1 MFHSSNR
8 IQQEIMQNRKSFY
21 SEDMEWNS
29 IIFDDET
36 VSKNQQ
42 LLPRVIGG
50 GRRLHAAYNYECG
63 WCNKK
68 TVPERH
74 RRFNEYK
81 SYEAHFRKFHLR
93 KPGIHISLK
102 QFRETTPRNEPKWTC
117 PKCGNLYSYG
127 NKSYHKSACHF
138 ENTESSEDDVTPSSS
153 EEDVTPSSSEEEEE
167 PSYEEEEEEEGQQQQ
182 QQQQQQQEKEVEP
195 MDDGEQ
201 VQGEHTNVMAM
212 FVRTDMNCRE
222 VHQQDLDET
231 KLVNYSSSSDDDSF
245 M

>member
-1 MFHSSNR
+1 MFHSSSR
-8 IQQEIMQNRKSFY
+8 IHQEIMQNRKSVC
-21 SEDMEWNS
+21 SEDLEWNS

-63 WCNKK
+63 WCIKK

-93 KPGIHISLK
+93 KPSVYISLK

-127 NKSYHKSACHF
+127 NKSYHKSACQF
-138 ENTESSEDDVTPSSS
+138 ENEGSS
-153 EEDVTPSSSEEEEE
+153 EEDVTPSSSSEEDEEQN
-167 PSYEEEEEEEGQQQQ
+167 YEEEEEEEEEGEEQEQEQN
-182 QQQQQQQEKEVEP
+182 QQEKEVES
-195 MDDGEQ
+195 MDEGEQ
-201 VQGEHTNVMAM
+201 VQETEHAAEMADIRW
-212 FVRTDMNCRE
+212 FVRTDMDCRE
-222 VHQQDLDET
+222 VHQQDLNPK
-231 KLVNYSSSSDDDSF
+231 KLVNYSSSSDDE
-245 M
+245 